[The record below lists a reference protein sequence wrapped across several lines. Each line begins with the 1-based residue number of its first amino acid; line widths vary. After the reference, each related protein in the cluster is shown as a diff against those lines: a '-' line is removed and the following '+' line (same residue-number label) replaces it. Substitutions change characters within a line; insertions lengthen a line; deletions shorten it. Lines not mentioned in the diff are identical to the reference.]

1 MKLRLVPTAMFFEL
15 EGNFR
20 QPSLEDAEP
29 SKPHPVKP
37 SSSASVIGWLLIGVL
52 LSACY
57 FALFLPVGLKAAQDA
72 VQLAPL
78 METAPPAAGGHQV
91 AGEPLFETYTAWLQ
105 ASHAHAVLHGHEAPM
120 PSQF

>member
-1 MKLRLVPTAMFFEL
+1 MELRLTPAAMFFEL
-15 EGNFR
+15 EGNFQ
-20 QPSLEDAEP
+20 QPRLEDAEP
-29 SKPHPVKP
+29 SKPHPLKP
-37 SSSASVIGWLLIGVL
+37 SSSASVIGWLLIGAL

-72 VQLAPL
+72 VQLATM
-78 METAPPAAGGHQV
+78 METAPPV

-105 ASHAHAVLHGHEAPM
+105 ASHAHAVLHGQEIPM